1 MSKISTY
8 NPEWKVP
15 LLFPQYADWISKEKD
30 KHHLSCQVCHLFTEP

>member
-15 LLFPQYADWISKEKD
+15 LIFPQYADWISKEKD
-30 KHHLSCQVCHLFTEP
+30 KHHFSCQVCHLFTEP